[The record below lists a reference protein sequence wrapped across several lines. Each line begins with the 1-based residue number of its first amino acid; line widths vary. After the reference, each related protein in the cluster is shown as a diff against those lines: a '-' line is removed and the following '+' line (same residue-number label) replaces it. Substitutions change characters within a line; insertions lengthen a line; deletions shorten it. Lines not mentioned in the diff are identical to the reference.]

1 MRVTATR
8 IRIPVDTEDSAI
20 RELVAVREIVHAF
33 LTADRAEEVFQFAL
47 ERVSPLVGASFASV
61 YLVERGEEVMRL
73 AAAYNWP
80 EKFRPF
86 LGQMRVRLGR
96 GPSGEAASD
105 RRVVQVPD
113 VFADKSLVDWQEAAT
128 ELGFRAIIALPLET
142 RTGVLG
148 AVAFYFAESEG
159 FDKVERGLL
168 RIVSDQMAATAEKAS
183 LIEELRRA
191 NAALVE
197 SNSELERQYVAALE
211 ARRLKDEFLANM
223 SHELRTPLTAVLGYT
238 YLIQEGLAGP
248 LTEEQRT
255 TLAQVTSASERLLTL
270 IDDLLDLTSL
280 KRGEVTIHID
290 AFDPVEA
297 LHEAVASTRGRH
309 KDVTLHVDVPENTS
323 VRMQSDRRKVVRIL
337 GNLLSNAFKFT
348 SRGEIRAS
356 VTVSDGRI
364 RFTVRDTGIG
374 IAHGAQDLIFD
385 EFRQVDGSVTRRY
398 GGSGLGLA
406 LSRRLARLLGG
417 DISLRSTPDEGSTFV
432 VELPVE
438 YVPDAARE
446 ALALS

>member
-8 IRIPVDTEDSAI
+8 IRIPVDTEDTAI

-61 YLVERGEEVMRL
+61 YLVERGEEAMRL

-96 GPSGEAASD
+96 GPSGEAASE
-105 RRVVQVPD
+105 RRVVQVRD

-128 ELGFRAIIALPLET
+128 EMGFRAIIALPLET
-142 RTGVLG
+142 RTGILG
-148 AVAFYFAESEG
+148 AVAFYFAEAEG

-197 SNSELERQYVAALE
+197 SNAELERQYVAALE

-297 LHEAVASTRGRH
+297 LHEAIASTRGRH
-309 KDVTLHVDVPENTS
+309 KDVALHVDVPETMP
-323 VRMQSDRRKVVRIL
+323 VPMQSDRRKVVRIL

-356 VTVSDGRI
+356 VTVSDGRV

-417 DISLRSTPDEGSTFV
+417 DITLRSTPDEGSTFV

>member
-1 MRVTATR
+1 VTATR
-8 IRIPVDTEDSAI
+8 VRIPVDTEDTAI

-33 LTADRAEEVFQFAL
+33 LTADRPEEVFQFAL

-80 EKFRPF
+80 ERFRPF
-86 LGQMRVRLGR
+86 LGEMRVRLGR
-96 GPSGEAASD
+96 GPSGEAASE
-105 RRVVQVPD
+105 RHVVQVPD
-113 VFADKSLVDWQEAAT
+113 VFADKSLSDWQDVASEM
-128 ELGFRAIIALPLET
+128 GFRAIIALPLQT

-159 FDKVERGLL
+159 FDRVERGLL
-168 RIVSDQMAATAEKAS
+168 QTVADQMAATAEKAS

-197 SNSELERQYVAALE
+197 SNAELERQYLAALE

-248 LTEEQRT
+248 LTDEQRT
-255 TLAQVTSASERLLTL
+255 TLAQVTSSSERLLTL
-270 IDDLLDLTSL
+270 IDDLLDLTTL
-280 KRGEVTIHID
+280 KRGEVTLHVDTFD
-290 AFDPVEA
+290 AHAALNEA
-297 LHEAVASTRGRH
+297 IASARGRH
-309 KDVTLHVDVPENTS
+309 KGVAVHVAPPADAPVQ
-323 VRMQSDRRKVVRIL
+323 MQSDRRKVVRIL
-337 GNLLSNAFKFT
+337 ANLLSNAFKFT
-348 SRGEIRAS
+348 PRGEIRTS
-356 VTVSDGRI
+356 VVLADGMV
-364 RFTVRDTGIG
+364 RFIVEDTGIG
-374 IAHGAQDLIFD
+374 IALEAQDVIFD

-417 DISLRSTPDEGSTFV
+417 DITLRSAPNEGSTFV

-438 YVPDAARE
+438 YGAEQNR
-446 ALALS
+446 

>member
-8 IRIPVDTEDSAI
+8 IRIPVDTEDTAI

-61 YLVERGEEVMRL
+61 YLVERGEEAMRL

-96 GPSGEAASD
+96 GPSGEAASE
-105 RRVVQVPD
+105 RRVVQVRD

-128 ELGFRAIIALPLET
+128 EMGFRAIIALPLET
-142 RTGVLG
+142 RTGILG
-148 AVAFYFAESEG
+148 AVAFYFAEAEG

-197 SNSELERQYVAALE
+197 SNAELERQYVAALE

-297 LHEAVASTRGRH
+297 LHEAIASTRGRH
-309 KDVTLHVDVPENTS
+309 KDVALHVDVSETMS
-323 VRMQSDRRKVVRIL
+323 VPMQSDRRKVVRIL

-356 VTVSDGRI
+356 VTVSDGRV

-374 IAHGAQDLIFD
+374 IAHGSQDLIFD

-417 DISLRSTPDEGSTFV
+417 DITLRSTPDEGSTFV

>member
-1 MRVTATR
+1 VNATR
-8 IRIPVDTEDSAI
+8 VRIPVDTEDTAI

-33 LTADRAEEVFQFAL
+33 LTADRAEEVYQFAL

-80 EKFRPF
+80 ERFRPF

-96 GPSGEAASD
+96 GPSGEAASE

-128 ELGFRAIIALPLET
+128 EMGFRAIIALPLQT

-148 AVAFYFAESEG
+148 AVAFYFAGTEG
-159 FDKVERGLL
+159 FDSVDRGLL

-197 SNSELERQYVAALE
+197 SNAELERQYVAALE

-248 LTEEQRT
+248 LTDEQRT
-255 TLAQVTSASERLLTL
+255 TLGQVTSASERLLTL
-270 IDDLLDLTSL
+270 IDDLLDLTTL
-280 KRGEVTIHID
+280 KRGEVTMHIES
-290 AFDPVEA
+290 FDPMTA
-297 LHEAVASTRGRH
+297 LHEAVSSVRRQ
-309 KDVTLHVDVPENTS
+309 KDVALHVEPGPGTGLQ
-323 VRMQSDRRKVVRIL
+323 MQSDRRKVVRIL
-337 GNLLSNAFKFT
+337 ANLLSNAVKFT
-348 SRGEIRAS
+348 ARGEIRAS
-356 VTVSDGRI
+356 VTLHEGMI
-364 RFTVRDTGIG
+364 RFTVQDTGIG
-374 IAHGAQDLIFD
+374 IAPEAQDVIFD

-417 DISLRSTPDEGSTFV
+417 DIKLHSVPAEGSTFMV
-432 VELPVE
+432 DLPIE
-438 YVPDAARE
+438 HAPDPSRE
-446 ALALS
+446 AMALL

>member
-1 MRVTATR
+1 VTATR
-8 IRIPVDTEDSAI
+8 VRIPVDTEDTAI
-20 RELVAVREIVHAF
+20 RELIAVREIVHAF

-47 ERVSPLVGASFASV
+47 ERVSPLVGATFASV

-80 EKFRPF
+80 ERFRPF
-86 LGQMRVRLGR
+86 LGEMRVRLGR
-96 GPSGEAASD
+96 GPSGEAASE
-105 RRVVQVPD
+105 RHVVQVPD
-113 VFADKSLVDWQEAAT
+113 VFADKSLADWQDVASEM
-128 ELGFRAIIALPLET
+128 GFRAIIALPLQT

-148 AVAFYFAESEG
+148 AVAFYFAESDG
-159 FDKVERGLL
+159 FDRVERGLL
-168 RIVSDQMAATAEKAS
+168 RTVADQMAATAEKAS

-197 SNSELERQYVAALE
+197 SNAELERQYVAALE

-248 LTEEQRT
+248 LTDEQRT
-255 TLAQVTSASERLLTL
+255 TLAQVTSSSERLLTL
-270 IDDLLDLTSL
+270 IDDLLDLTTL
-280 KRGEVTIHID
+280 KRGEVT
-290 AFDPVEA
+290 
-297 LHEAVASTRGRH
+297 
-309 KDVTLHVDVPENTS
+309 LHVDTFDPHGALNEAIASAKGRQKGVALHIEPPPDTPLQ
-323 VRMQSDRRKVVRIL
+323 MHSDRRKVVRIL
-337 GNLLSNAFKFT
+337 ANLLSNAFKFT
-348 SRGEIRAS
+348 PRGEIRAS
-356 VTVSDGRI
+356 VGLGDGMV
-364 RFTVRDTGIG
+364 RFVVEDTGIG
-374 IAHGAQDLIFD
+374 IALDAQDVIFD

-417 DISLRSTPDEGSTFV
+417 DITLRSAPNEGSTFV

-438 YVPDAARE
+438 YGAEQRR
-446 ALALS
+446 S

>member
-8 IRIPVDTEDSAI
+8 IRIPVDTEDTAI

-61 YLVERGEEVMRL
+61 YLVERGEEAMRL

-96 GPSGEAASD
+96 GPSGEAASE
-105 RRVVQVPD
+105 RRVVQVRD

-128 ELGFRAIIALPLET
+128 EMGFHAIIALPLET
-142 RTGVLG
+142 RTGILG
-148 AVAFYFAESEG
+148 AVAFYFAEAEG

-197 SNSELERQYVAALE
+197 SNAELERQYVAALE

-297 LHEAVASTRGRH
+297 LHEAIASTRGRH
-309 KDVTLHVDVPENTS
+309 KDVALHVDVSETMS
-323 VRMQSDRRKVVRIL
+323 VPMQSDRRKVVRIL

-356 VTVSDGRI
+356 VTVSEGRV

-417 DISLRSTPDEGSTFV
+417 DITLRSTPDEGSTFV